1 MAVTKDPERGS
12 WTVQCWYRD
21 WQGARRKKTKRGFKS
36 RAAARSAGAIGMRF
50 GDFFGI
56 YTEDVKPRL
65 KINTWLSKEHMV
77 RTKRFS
83 QEYLLSLRRS
93 SLPA

>member
-1 MAVTKDPERGS
+1 MAVTKDPECGT

-21 WQGARRKKTKRGFKS
+21 WQGARRKKTTRGF
-36 RAAARSAGAIGMRF
+36 AARSAGANDMRF
-50 GDFFGI
+50 GAFFDI
-56 YTEDVKPRL
+56 CPEDVKPRL

>member
-1 MAVTKDPERGS
+1 MPATKDPERGS
-12 WTVQCWYRD
+12 WTVQCWYRE
-21 WQGARRKKTKRGFKS
+21 WQGARRKKTKRGF
-36 RAAARSAGAIGMRF
+36 AARSAGAIDMSF
-50 GDFFGI
+50 GDFFDI

-77 RTKRFS
+77 RTKWFS
-83 QEYLLSLRRS
+83 QEYLLSLRRP

>member
-1 MAVTKDPERGS
+1 M
-12 WTVQCWYRD
+12 QCWYCD
-21 WQGARRKKTKRGFKS
+21 WQGARRRKTKRGF
-36 RAAARSAGAIGMRF
+36 AAHSAGAIDMRF
-50 GDFFGI
+50 GDFFDI

-77 RTKRFS
+77 RTKWFS
-83 QEYLLSLRRS
+83 QEYLLSLRMP

>member
-1 MAVTKDPERGS
+1 MAATKDPERGT

-21 WQGARRKKTKRGFKS
+21 WQGARRNKTMRGF
-36 RAAARSAGAIGMRF
+36 AARSAGANDMRF
-50 GDFFGI
+50 GDLFDI
-56 YTEDVKPRL
+56 CTEDVKPRL

>member
-1 MAVTKDPERGS
+1 MAVNKDPELGT
-12 WTVQCWYRD
+12 WTVQCWYCD
-21 WQGARRKKTKRGFKS
+21 WQGARRNKTKRVF
-36 RAAARSAGAIGMRF
+36 AARSAGAIDMRF
-50 GDFFGI
+50 GDFFDI

-77 RTKRFS
+77 CTKRFS
-83 QEYLLSLRRS
+83 QEYLLSLRKS